1 MPVKL
6 YSSKVL
12 SNRPVGPGVFLLK
25 TLYEGAAAPGQFF
38 MLRAWGTAEAPLLS
52 RPISVHDCA
61 DGILCFLY
69 EVRGV
74 GTAKLAAL
82 RPGDKLSLTGPCG
95 NGFPVSAVKGRVALV
110 AGGIGLAPLLYTA
123 KCLKNCTADLYC
135 GFRDEPYAL
144 DPFAGLVRT
153 IEVATDTG
161 RFGHKGFV
169 TDLLDAAAYDCVIT
183 CGPEVM
189 MEKTAK
195 SAMRAGVPVYVS
207 KEAKMAC
214 GIGACLGCSFETPM
228 GRKSVCKDGP
238 VFSGS
243 EVYAL

>member
-1 MPVKL
+1 MPAKL

-12 SNRPVGPGVFLLK
+12 SHRPVSTGVFLLK
-25 TLYEGAAAPGQFF
+25 VLYEGPAEAGQFF
-38 MLRAWGTAEAPLLS
+38 MLRAWGAAEAPLLS
-52 RPISVHDCA
+52 RPISVHDCE
-61 DGILCFLY
+61 DGILSFLY

-82 RPGDKLSLTGPCG
+82 RPGDALSLTGPCG
-95 NGFPVSAVKGRVALV
+95 NGFPVSDIKGTVAVVS
-110 AGGIGLAPLLYTA
+110 GGIGLAPLLYTV
-123 KCLKNCTADLYC
+123 KSLKSCTVDIYC

-144 DPFAGLVRT
+144 DSFAGLART

-161 RFGHKGFV
+161 RFGQKGFV
-169 TDLLDAAAYDCVIT
+169 TDLLNAAGYDCVIT

-189 MEKTAK
+189 MEKVA
-195 SAMRAGVPVYVS
+195 RAAIKANVPVYVS

-214 GIGACLGCSFETPM
+214 GIGACLGCSFETPT

-238 VFSGS
+238 VFLGS
-243 EVYAL
+243 EVYVL

>member
-1 MPVKL
+1 MPAKL

-12 SNRPVGPGVFLLK
+12 SNRLIEPGVFLLK
-25 TLYEGAAAPGQFF
+25 TVYEGSAAAGQFF

-52 RPISVHDCA
+52 RPISVHDCG
-61 DGILCFLY
+61 DGMLSFLY
-69 EVRGV
+69 EVRGI

-82 RPGDKLSLTGPCG
+82 RPGDTLSLTGPCG
-95 NGFPVSAVKGRVALV
+95 NGFPVSGIKGTVAAV
-110 AGGIGLAPLLYTA
+110 AGGIGLAPLLYTVKSLSA
-123 KCLKNCTADLYC
+123 CTVDLYC

-144 DPFAGLVRT
+144 DAFAGLVRT

-161 RFGHKGFV
+161 RFGQKGFV
-169 TDLLDAAAYDCVIT
+169 TELVDTAAYDCVIT
-183 CGPEVM
+183 CGPEIM
-189 MEKTAK
+189 MEKVAK
-195 SAMRAGVPVYVS
+195 AAMKAQVPVYVS

-214 GIGACLGCSFETPM
+214 GIGACLGCSFETPS